1 MYYTNLA
8 GAPPGRK
15 QTRQGTAKINKIKEY
30 GEVAEWFKALV
41 LKTGV
46 GQPTEGSNPSLS
58 VLLYNPLPRRC
69 RGFLLRFTSGKI
81 YNNLAKFSKFKQI

>member
-58 VLLYNPLPRRC
+58 VEIENPARA
-69 RGFLLRFTSGKI
+69 GFLISMKI
-81 YNNLAKFSKFKQI
+81 

>member
-1 MYYTNLA
+1 MYYTNLPE
-8 GAPPGRK
+8 APPGRK

-30 GEVAEWFKALV
+30 GEVAEGFKALV

-58 VLLYNPLPRRC
+58 VEIENPARA
-69 RGFLLRFTSGKI
+69 GFLISMKI
-81 YNNLAKFSKFKQI
+81 

>member
-15 QTRQGTAKINKIKEY
+15 QTRQGPAKINKIKEY

-58 VLLYNPLPRRC
+58 VVN
-69 RGFLLRFTSGKI
+69 
-81 YNNLAKFSKFKQI
+81 

>member
-58 VLLYNPLPRRC
+58 VP
-69 RGFLLRFTSGKI
+69 
-81 YNNLAKFSKFKQI
+81 NLN